1 MGSSDT
7 CFIKPVFCEV
17 SCHGGQEVG
26 WGSRGA
32 SVIPAGSPAG
42 LSTVWVTA
50 GWAYAFFSVRC
61 LENGKEIYLVSP
73 RSGY

>member
-1 MGSSDT
+1 MAW
-7 CFIKPVFCEV
+7 
-17 SCHGGQEVG
+17 